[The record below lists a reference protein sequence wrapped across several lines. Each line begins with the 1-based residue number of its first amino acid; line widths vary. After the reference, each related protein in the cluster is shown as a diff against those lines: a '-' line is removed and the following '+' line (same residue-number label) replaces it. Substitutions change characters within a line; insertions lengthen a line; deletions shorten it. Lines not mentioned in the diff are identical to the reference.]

1 MAKIGEYSALDR
13 LLHKVAFASP
23 AVQLVAADC
32 EDLLFGSDI
41 RDVPAPAPIFIT
53 SLPRA
58 GTTILLSA
66 LNRLPGLG
74 THLYRDM
81 PFVMAPLLWN
91 RMSRTHRKAA
101 EPQERAH
108 GDGMKVGFDSPEAFE
123 EVIWRAF
130 WPEKYAA
137 EGIRLWDRSDADV
150 RAQKF
155 LEAHFRKIVALRCGS
170 ERGTGRYLS
179 KNNANIARLDYIAA
193 TMPAA
198 KILVPVRE
206 PMDHAASLLKQHR
219 NFLAIH
225 SRDPFAKAYM
235 ADIGHYEFGEL
246 HRPILFPGTAALR
259 ERYPAGHID
268 YWLAY
273 WIAAF
278 EHVSSLRSRV
288 IPVSYERICAHGA
301 PALEQLCERIG
312 IDPGGTAGLAA
323 MAAEFRAPVRHQA
336 EVAMASSPLQDRA
349 RELHA
354 SLTG

>member
-1 MAKIGEYSALDR
+1 MARAGNYSALDR
-13 LLHKVAFASP
+13 LLHKLAFASP

-32 EDLLFGSDI
+32 EDLLFGADI
-41 RDVPAPAPIFIT
+41 RDVRAPAPIFIT

-91 RMSRTHRKAA
+91 RMSRAHRKQAA
-101 EPQERAH
+101 LQERAH
-108 GDGMKVGFDSPEAFE
+108 GDGMMVGFDSPEAFE
-123 EVIWRAF
+123 EIIWRAF
-130 WPEKYAA
+130 WPEKYTDA
-137 EGIRLWDRSDADV
+137 GIRLWDRRDADP
-150 RAQKF
+150 RAQDF
-155 LEAHFRKIVALRCGS
+155 LDAHFRKIVAIRCGS
-170 ERGTGRYLS
+170 DRSRGRYLS

-193 TMPAA
+193 TMPDA
-198 KILVPVRE
+198 KILVPVRD
-206 PMDHAASLLKQHR
+206 PIDHAASLLKQHR

-225 SRDPFAKAYM
+225 ARDPFARAYM

-246 HRPILFPGTAALR
+246 HRPILFPGVAGLR
-259 ERYPAGHID
+259 ERHSTVHVD

-278 EHVSSLRSRV
+278 EHVSSLRSRI
-288 IPVSYERICAHGA
+288 IPVSYEGICAQGV
-301 PALEQLCERIG
+301 PALERLCERLG
-312 IDPGGTAGLAA
+312 VDPGGKAGLAA
-323 MAAEFRAPVRHQA
+323 MAAQFRAPMRHGDETTQA
-336 EVAMASSPLQDRA
+336 APALQYRA

-354 SLTG
+354 SLTD